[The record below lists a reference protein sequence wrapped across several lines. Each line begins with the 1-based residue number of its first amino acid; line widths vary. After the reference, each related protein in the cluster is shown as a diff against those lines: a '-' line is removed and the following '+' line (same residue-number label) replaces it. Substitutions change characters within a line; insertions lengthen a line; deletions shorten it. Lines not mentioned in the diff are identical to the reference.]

1 MMTFTAVCRLSACPS
16 SRILSVPFP
25 PDAVRGIAFSV
36 VAVVIRNAADTNPCL
51 SHAARISSVSRT
63 NQPPPPPPDL
73 QVTSSPSSL
82 HLSSSTAGKSM
93 LTMDYF
99 NAQSQRQM
107 ADEVCEF
114 VVDNDLEVLMVN
126 ETWLLVAGDEPCL
139 RELTPTDYVTYAFP
153 RS

>member
-1 MMTFTAVCRLSACPS
+1 
-16 SRILSVPFP
+16 
-25 PDAVRGIAFSV
+25 
-36 VAVVIRNAADTNPCL
+36 
-51 SHAARISSVSRT
+51 
-63 NQPPPPPPDL
+63 
-73 QVTSSPSSL
+73 
-82 HLSSSTAGKSM
+82 M